1 MKTSRLHTST
11 LSDVSQAW
19 LRMARRWLDPLL
31 RPMPSRAATGLADAP
46 MYGDP
51 GQARDEFTR
60 HAGLTFDAPEL
71 NRRLLLLA
79 GLAASGRAGSGHVV
93 IDVGGSTGF
102 HRDQIAAVLSP
113 GVPLDWII
121 IETDAYC
128 EAAANRARPGIVYF
142 NSMTRA
148 LGQGIRPTCIY
159 SNSALQY
166 IDDPLAAL
174 SEFAASGARAIVL
187 ERTPFRTGDITAHA
201 LQTLPRGN
209 ADRRVAALTL
219 VSSGRVTQCLQEH
232 GFQVALYRTDRA
244 AFRLGG
250 EIIDLYSLLAVRSA
264 TGSTI

>member
-1 MKTSRLHTST
+1 MKTSRLHSST
-11 LSDVSQAW
+11 LADVIQAW

-31 RPMPSRAATGLADAP
+31 RPVSSHAATGVMDPPL
-46 MYGDP
+46 YGDP

-71 NRRLLLLA
+71 DRRLLLLA
-79 GLAASGRAGSGHVV
+79 GLAASGRAGGVHVV
-93 IDVGGSTGF
+93 IDVGGSTGL
-102 HRDQIAAVLSP
+102 HRGQIAAVLSP
-113 GVPLDWII
+113 GVPLDWVV

-128 EAAANRARPGIVYF
+128 DAAATLARPGIVYF
-142 NSMTRA
+142 NCMAQA

-166 IDDPLAAL
+166 VDDPLAAL

-187 ERTPFRTGDITAHA
+187 ERTPFLTGDTTTHA
-201 LQTLPRGN
+201 VQTLPRGN

-219 VSSGRVTQCLQEH
+219 VASGRVAQCLQEH